1 MKRFYTLFVVLIIFS
16 CFITTA
22 PAQVGSTPDPHLI
35 AAVRALLGVTS
46 GGSIPWSELE
56 LFYDP
61 LYSNQITTL
70 NGLEHA
76 TNLKH
81 LDLRHNNEL
90 RDITAIAGL
99 TQLKELGLTE
109 NQISDITPL
118 TGLTQLE
125 TLNISWNQ
133 ISDIS
138 PLAGLKNLKTLTLD
152 GNQISDISPLTGLT
166 QLKGLSMTANQIND
180 ITPLTG
186 LTNLEELY
194 LSGNQISDF
203 APFTG
208 LTQLNKI
215 AIGYAQ
221 ISDITPLVES
231 IAELP
236 KLENINLEYNQISDI
251 TPLAGLTQ
259 LNKLRLENN
268 QISDIKPLE
277 GLTQLKGL
285 TLTCNQIS
293 DITPLARL
301 TQLEGIGLGFNQI
314 SDIKP
319 LARLTHLKGVDLS
332 SNQISDISPL
342 TRLTALEWLDLG
354 ENQVAKSD
362 RRRLRLLPNLT
373 QLRFD
378 GEQLGLYGIDISSV
392 LDGRFTKAYFVVS
405 PRHFYPCHVENSVQ
419 DQDMPPQ
426 VSGEDTT
433 QNTALPVSV
442 FVDAEERPPL
452 YWIDTESGTLH
463 GLTGAEVEGIA
474 PNVQNAT
481 SLAIDAATGKLYW
494 TEKTS
499 DTTGKIWRANLDG
512 SNVELVKELTSV
524 PLGIVLD
531 LGNGKLYVPN
541 AWGKI
546 QRMNF
551 DGTDFQPNLIT
562 GLVAPQHITIA
573 VAGGKLY
580 WTEKTGDTT
589 GRIQRANLDGSNA
602 ELVKELT
609 SVPLGIAIDTEN
621 NKLYVTNTW
630 GKIQQINLDGTGFQ
644 PNFIT
649 GLDAPKDL
657 AVEGNKVYWIE
668 GSSIRRASLTGEN
681 IEDVVTGLRSP
692 TALVL
697 GIVPPSDDMPSP
709 TDVPEPTTDTAA
721 DINNDGV
728 VNIQDLVLVAS
739 SLGKTGQNV
748 ADVNADEIVD
758 IRDLVKVAGALGNAA
773 AAPSL
778 HPQLLQTLT
787 TADVQQWLSQAQHL
801 DLTDIT
807 SQRGIRFLEQLLA
820 MLIPKETVLLPNYP
834 NPFNPE
840 TWIPY
845 QLATDTDVQF
855 LIYDARG
862 VVVRRLALG
871 HQSAGFYI
879 GASRAAYW
887 NGRNSLGE
895 RVASGIYFYQ
905 LLTNEASSMRKMVI
919 LK

>member
-109 NQISDITPL
+109 NQLSDITPL

-125 TLNISWNQ
+125 ALNMSRNQLSDISPLAGLTQLKTLALEGNQ

-138 PLAGLKNLKTLTLD
+138 PLAGLINLKGLSITGNQFNDISPIAGLTRLEELYLSNNQISD
-152 GNQISDISPLTGLT
+152 ISPIVRLIHLKRLSIAYAQISDITPLAEALAGLTELKGVSLVGNQISDISPLVGL
-166 QLKGLSMTANQIND
+166 K
-180 ITPLTG
+180 
-186 LTNLEELY
+186 NLNELN
-194 LSGNQISDF
+194 LAGNH
-203 APFTG
+203 
-208 LTQLNKI
+208 
-215 AIGYAQ
+215 
-221 ISDITPLVES
+221 ISDISPLVGLIHLE
-231 IAELP
+231 
-236 KLENINLEYNQISDI
+236 KLNLWCNQIRDI
-251 TPLAGLTQ
+251 SPLAGLKNLKGVNLSFNQ
-259 LNKLRLENN
+259 IRDISPLAGLKNLKGVNLADN
-268 QISDIKPLE
+268 QISDIK
-277 GLTQLKGL
+277 
-285 TLTCNQIS
+285 
-293 DITPLARL
+293 
-301 TQLEGIGLGFNQI
+301 
-314 SDIKP
+314 
-319 LARLTHLKGVDLS
+319 
-332 SNQISDISPL
+332 PL

-354 ENQVAKSD
+354 ENQVANSD
-362 RRRLRLLPNLT
+362 RKQLKGLPNLT

-378 GEQLGLYGIDISSV
+378 GDQLGLYTLEVSTID
-392 LDGRFTKAYFVVS
+392 DWPFTLSAFVVS
-405 PRHFYPCHVENSVQ
+405 RHYPYPCHVENS
-419 DQDMPPQ
+419 DQDMPP
-426 VSGEDTT
+426 EDTSPQDT
-433 QNTALPVSV
+433 PSQALGIGP
-442 FVDAEERPPL
+442 VDAAELSPMF
-452 YWIDTESGTLH
+452 WVNSASGTLH
-463 GLTGAEVEGIA
+463 GLTDGEIEHLL

-481 SLAIDAATGKLYW
+481 SLTIDAATGKIYW

-512 SNVELVKELTSV
+512 SNVQLVKELTSV
-524 PLGIVLD
+524 PLRIVLD
-531 LGNGKLYVPN
+531 LGNGKLYVTN

-546 QRMNF
+546 QQMNL

-589 GRIQRANLDGSNA
+589 GRIQRANLDGSNT
-602 ELVKELT
+602 ELVKKLT

-630 GKIQQINLDGTGFQ
+630 GKIQQMNLDGSGFQ
-644 PNFIT
+644 PNLIT
-649 GLDAPKDL
+649 GLETPKGIAL
-657 AVEGNKVYWIE
+657 EGNKVYWIE
-668 GSSIRRASLTGEN
+668 EGSIRRASLTGEN

-697 GIVPPSDDMPSP
+697 GIAPPSDDMPSP
-709 TDVPEPTTDTAA
+709 TDVPEPTTDTPA

-739 SLGKTGQNV
+739 HLGKTGQKV
-748 ADVNADEIVD
+748 ADINADEIVD

-820 MLIPKETVLLPNYP
+820 TLMPKDTVLLPNYP

-845 QLATDTDVQF
+845 QLAKDADVQL